1 ALLKT
6 SGFVHRQ
13 VRATIAWQS
22 TTLAALGLWTGLP
35 PALLPGAAIWQAI
48 AHSLG
53 IAAETTVPIGAVA
66 LIVVGTVTIANLLAV
81 WPAHQAVRVSPAAAL
96 RGE

>member
-1 ALLKT
+1 
-6 SGFVHRQ
+6 V
-13 VRATIAWQS
+13 I
-22 TTLAALGLWTGLP
+22 GLP
-35 PALLPGAAIWQAI
+35 LGILSGAAVWQAI

-53 IAAETTVPIGAVA
+53 IAADTTVPIGGVA